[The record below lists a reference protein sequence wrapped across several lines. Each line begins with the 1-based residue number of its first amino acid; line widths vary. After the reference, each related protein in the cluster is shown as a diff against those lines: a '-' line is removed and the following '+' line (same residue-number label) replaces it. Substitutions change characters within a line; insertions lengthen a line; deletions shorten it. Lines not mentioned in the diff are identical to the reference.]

1 MQIPRRLVVT
11 TDVECIAVER
21 TRTEPKK
28 LLVRLVLIGAGKS
41 FKIFTATG
49 DNRSPESDCPQMVC
63 VPHLYWGF
71 PYWGQKLV
79 PYVRNVAE
87 VCA

>member
-1 MQIPRRLVVT
+1 MALPWKGP
-11 TDVECIAVER
+11 EP
-21 TRTEPKK
+21 EPKK

-49 DNRSPESDCPQMVC
+49 DNRVTGIRLPANGVRPAPV
-63 VPHLYWGF
+63 LGF
-71 PYWGQKLV
+71 PVLGSKTCPV
-79 PYVRNVAE
+79 PLGTLPE